1 MQQGK
6 EGVLITL
13 TGCLREVTKLLYVP
27 LALAATVNSLRAF
40 MQISLNTFKW
50 PCQEDD

>member
-6 EGVLITL
+6 EGVLINL

-40 MQISLNTFKW
+40 MQIFLNTFKW